1 MTDAEIL
8 SFIYKLEQCQL
19 AAAEFHHRDHLTAAV
34 FYLYGSDF
42 ETALD
47 RMRATLLKFTAHH
60 GIVLYHETMTRFW
73 MLQAQKFINRS
84 KCLSDSVGRVHSAL
98 GESGLIYNFY
108 SRERLNSAE
117 AKTMWVEPD
126 REKFAMAE

>member
-8 SFIYKLEQCQL
+8 TLVYKLEQCQL
-19 AAAEFHHRDHLTAAV
+19 AATEFHHRDHLTAAV
-34 FYLYGSDF
+34 FYLYASDF
-42 ETALD
+42 ETALE

-73 MLQAQKFINRS
+73 MLQAQKFMDRGA
-84 KCLSDSVGRVHSAL
+84 CLSDSVARVHSSLA
-98 GESGLIYNFY
+98 ESGLIYNFY

-117 AKTMWVEPD
+117 AKTMWLEPD
-126 REKFAMAE
+126 REKLATA